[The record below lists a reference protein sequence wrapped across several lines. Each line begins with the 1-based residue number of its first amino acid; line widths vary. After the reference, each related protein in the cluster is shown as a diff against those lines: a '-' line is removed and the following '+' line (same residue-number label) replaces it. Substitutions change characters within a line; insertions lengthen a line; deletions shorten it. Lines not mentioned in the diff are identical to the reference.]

1 MKKYLEW
8 LNAVVLLI
16 MLIITVLSVTLRVV
30 LKIPASWT
38 ESLAQYSFIF
48 LVFIGSAAVMKDE
61 GHITIT
67 AFTDRLKPPAQ
78 RVLRIIGRFLILPF
92 VVIFTLG
99 AFQATKLN
107 WGTSLPTVDWM
118 KISYMYMVLLAS
130 GAIMTFY
137 LLFNLY
143 VDVFGK
149 KSDSPSAGDPT

>member
-1 MKKYLEW
+1 MKRYLEW

-16 MLIITVLSVTLRVV
+16 MLTITMLSVTLRVV

-48 LVFIGSAAVMKDE
+48 LVFIGSAAVMKEE

-67 AFTDRLKPPAQ
+67 VLVDRLSPTLQ
-78 RVLRIIGRFLILPF
+78 RIFRIVGRLLILPF
-92 VVIFTLG
+92 VVMFTLG

-107 WGTSLPTVDWM
+107 WGTSLPTVGWM
-118 KISYMYMVLLAS
+118 KISYMYMVLLGS
-130 GAIMTFY
+130 GVIMTFY

-143 VDVFGK
+143 EDIVGK
-149 KSDSPSAGDPT
+149 KKDAAAAGGST